1 MARGGARKGAGRKK
15 LPDEEK
21 VKPVKSISFKV
32 NKDLYLQIEQIN
44 HLLYFDNSMVHESIV
59 CVYNFLNVK
68 TIDLL
73 VQIRRILR
81 K

>member
-32 NKDLYLQIEQIN
+32 NKDLYLQIEQIAKEN
-44 HLLYFDNSMVHESIV
+44 NLSIGQYAKKILEEKINSEKI
-59 CVYNFLNVK
+59 
-68 TIDLL
+68 
-73 VQIRRILR
+73 
-81 K
+81 

>member
-32 NKDLYLQIEQIN
+32 NKDLYLQIEQISIGQYAKKI
-44 HLLYFDNSMVHESIV
+44 LLDKINSEKI
-59 CVYNFLNVK
+59 
-68 TIDLL
+68 
-73 VQIRRILR
+73 
-81 K
+81 